1 MLFIFRYRV
10 DIMIFFIS
18 FPYSMHSLK
27 LKPLRLILAYI
38 SKALQMY
45 VHWHRHTLPNIT
57 VITTC
62 TSKQSNIFSQFFPV
76 CINQSNILLQFSLY
90 RGDTVKRD
98 FKNVSIFRHGK
109 SSEERE
115 IIPFPCFEFY
125 CGISLYSI
133 HVYNSSYSL

>member
-1 MLFIFRYRV
+1 MLFIFHYRA
-10 DIMIFFIS
+10 DIMICFIS

-27 LKPLRLILAYI
+27 LKPSRLILAYI
-38 SKALQMY
+38 SKALQIY
-45 VHWHRHTLPNIT
+45 VHWHRHTLPHMT
-57 VITTC
+57 VITT
-62 TSKQSNIFSQFFPV
+62 SNQSNIFSQFFPV

-98 FKNVSIFRHGK
+98 FKNVSNIRHGK

-133 HVYNSSYSL
+133 HVYTSSYSL